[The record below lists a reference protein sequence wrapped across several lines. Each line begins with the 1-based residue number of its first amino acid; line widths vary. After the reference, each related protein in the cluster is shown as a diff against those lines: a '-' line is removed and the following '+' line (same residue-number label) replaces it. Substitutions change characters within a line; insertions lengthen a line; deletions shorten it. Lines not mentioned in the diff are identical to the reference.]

1 MSATNDSCE
10 VLKII
15 HMKKVR
21 YYRSSKI
28 DCDVL
33 WISRILSEAI
43 WIIEY
48 EIIYY
53 RLLFKSVR

>member
-1 MSATNDSCE
+1 MSATNGSCE

-15 HMKKVR
+15 HKKKVR

-28 DCDVL
+28 DCDLL

-48 EIIYY
+48 EIM
-53 RLLFKSVR
+53 LFLSVR

>member
-1 MSATNDSCE
+1 MVHEKE

>member
-1 MSATNDSCE
+1 MSATNGSCE

-33 WISRILSEAI
+33 WISRIVSEAI
-43 WIIEY
+43 WIIDF

>member
-1 MSATNDSCE
+1 
-10 VLKII
+10 
-15 HMKKVR
+15 MKKVR
-21 YYRSSKI
+21 YYGSSKI

-33 WISRILSEAI
+33 WIFRILSEAI

-48 EIIYY
+48 EIMYY

>member
-1 MSATNDSCE
+1 
-10 VLKII
+10 
-15 HMKKVR
+15 MKKVR

-33 WISRILSEAI
+33 WTSRILSEAI

>member
-1 MSATNDSCE
+1 
-10 VLKII
+10 
-15 HMKKVR
+15 MKKVR
-21 YYRSSKI
+21 YYRSSKK

-48 EIIYY
+48 EMIYY
-53 RLLFKSVR
+53 KLLFLSAR